1 MKIVEATEFLEESG
15 LYVHRYK
22 LFPLVLYQ
30 HSVPHFTNLFASL
43 SLEKLWRIKDC
54 NELSKFLLTGSSIS
68 LKECLSMANGY
79 NFTVRRSQK
88 GMVMKRTCRDHKGVL
103 SLKSANFVP
112 PFNLS
117 SSSLFEEYLLTLLI
131 EKL

>member
-1 MKIVEATEFLEESG
+1 
-15 LYVHRYK
+15 
-22 LFPLVLYQ
+22 
-30 HSVPHFTNLFASL
+30 
-43 SLEKLWRIKDC
+43 
-54 NELSKFLLTGSSIS
+54 
-68 LKECLSMANGY
+68 
-79 NFTVRRSQK
+79 
-88 GMVMKRTCRDHKGVL
+88 L